1 MRYSPLLFI
10 GIICLIL
17 PEEALAELTDKDVLD
32 SVLAKYQEAVTQ
44 WAGSIQAHATT
55 LFMYLVGIS
64 IVWQFIPLIFR
75 RSSIAEF
82 FGEMFRFLT
91 FSGFFLWLLR
101 NGPSIA
107 TDIINSMQSIGEN
120 ALGQTG
126 VSPSNIVEIGFDI
139 FHKAVQN
146 FSALSPLN
154 TGGCLIMSGLVLL
167 ILALVAINMLLQLC
181 AAWIMAYAGIFSWPA
196 RPYPDSRS

>member
-17 PEEALAELTDKDVLD
+17 TEEAVAELTDKDELD
-32 SVLAKYQEAVTQ
+32 SVLGKYQEAVTQ

-75 RSSIAEF
+75 SSAIAEF

-91 FSGFFLWLLR
+91 FRGFF
-101 NGPSIA
+101 
-107 TDIINSMQSIGEN
+107 
-120 ALGQTG
+120 
-126 VSPSNIVEIGFDI
+126 
-139 FHKAVQN
+139 
-146 FSALSPLN
+146 
-154 TGGCLIMSGLVLL
+154 
-167 ILALVAINMLLQLC
+167 
-181 AAWIMAYAGIFSWPA
+181 
-196 RPYPDSRS
+196 